1 MLFKKNEKKRVSPLG
16 VIIVGALATVGA
28 MSIVTA
34 CRDTVCEKGRAIVAM
49 FKKKGSKNCTCQ
61 EPEEC

>member
-1 MLFKKNEKKRVSPLG
+1 MLFKKNEKKRMSPLG

-28 MSIVTA
+28 MSIATA
-34 CRDTVCEKGRAIVAM
+34 CRDTVCEKGRALVAM
-49 FKKKGSKNCTCQ
+49 FKKRGSKKCSCA